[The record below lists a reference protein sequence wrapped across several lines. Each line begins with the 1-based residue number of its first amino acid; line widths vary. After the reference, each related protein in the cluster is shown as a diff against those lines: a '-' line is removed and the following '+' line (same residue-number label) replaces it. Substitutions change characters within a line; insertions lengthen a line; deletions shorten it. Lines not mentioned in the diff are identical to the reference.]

1 MCSFDARKKRIDQA
15 TLGKEVKTRRR
26 RAVKDSL
33 PVPSMEKMKNQ
44 KGFAR
49 RPQ

>member
-1 MCSFDARKKRIDQA
+1 MCSFDARKKRINQA

-33 PVPSMEKMKNQ
+33 PAPYGAGENR